1 MFEARETI
9 AKPEFVVS
17 LLWPCA
23 NIWEKNQRLHSRLH
37 DTILN
42 QYVAIETILEV
53 NEMLLELEET
63 TMNVVDG
70 VNMKML
76 TQNMMRRR
84 VINSFDEEGAV
95 VE

>member
-1 MFEARETI
+1 MKHERRWQNQNSFSAYSGRVRT
-9 AKPEFVVS
+9 FGQ
-17 LLWPCA
+17 
-23 NIWEKNQRLHSRLH
+23 KNQKLHSRLH

-53 NEMLLELEET
+53 NEMLLELEEA

-76 TQNMMRRR
+76 T
-84 VINSFDEEGAV
+84 
-95 VE
+95 

>member
-1 MFEARETI
+1 
-9 AKPEFVVS
+9 
-17 LLWPCA
+17 
-23 NIWEKNQRLHSRLH
+23 
-37 DTILN
+37 
-42 QYVAIETILEV
+42 
-53 NEMLLELEET
+53 MLLELEET
-63 TMNVVDG
+63 TINVVDG